1 MGSIKE
7 DVLPSRKSSTLDEAP
22 PLLQEIVGGGLWRRF
37 RTWPRLSLWALALSV
52 PILLYGYDNV
62 IVGNI
67 TSVPE
72 FQSVTPRPD
81 SPMRRRKPS

>member
-1 MGSIKE
+1 MGSTKE
-7 DVLPSRKSSTLDEAP
+7 SDALSRKSSTVEVPANNNEVTDE
-22 PLLQEIVGGGLWRRF
+22 GLWQRF
-37 RTWPRLSLWALALSV
+37 RRWPRLSLWALALST

-72 FQSVTPRPD
+72 FQ
-81 SPMRRRKPS
+81 

>member
-7 DVLPSRKSSTLDEAP
+7 DVLASRKSSTLDESPA
-22 PLLQEIVGGGLWRRF
+22 LIEEISGGGLWRRF

-72 FQSVTPRPD
+72 FQ
-81 SPMRRRKPS
+81 